1 MKIKI
6 FLSLFCLLVPL
17 ACTASEHKG
26 LKQLQ
31 KFTEELQSDYKN
43 YNDADWEESINKY
56 EQIILLLDNEQFT
69 EEERYKLGNLK
80 GTCTAIYSKYAL
92 KIFEKELRNA
102 TKELEGAL
110 EGFLNAFS

>member
-6 FLSLFCLLVPL
+6 ILSLFCLFLFN
-17 ACTASEHKG
+17 ACTAAEHKG
-26 LKQLQ
+26 LRHLQ
-31 KFTEELQSDYKN
+31 KFTEELQSDYPN
-43 YNDADWEESINKY
+43 YNDADWEESINHY
-56 EQIILLLDNEQFT
+56 EQIIQSLDSEQLT

-92 KIFEKELRNA
+92 KIFEKELRNT

-110 EGFLNAFS
+110 KGFLDAIQ